1 MLKWSSKQSTFK
13 IQWCMTMLVYFVPSC
28 LLRHVWPKSIKFSF
42 LQTLQLLGTKLRAH
56 FNCYKICREKWQN
69 YVSKPVPK
77 SWNRPASL
85 FVLSRIQW
93 LRKWM
98 TCNGSLQ
105 VRAWVQ
111 WAGPS
116 TCTQSL
122 NMHLPTPAS
131 LPGHTHTLTP
141 SPTNGKYIPTPFQTI
156 FTSRTVGRSL
166 RWLKTPSTDNLKRK
180 R

>member
-105 VRAWVQ
+105 EQFQHLELGNFHLFESPGEIYKCYWSREMVLEY
-111 WAGPS
+111 
-116 TCTQSL
+116 SL
-122 NMHLPTPAS
+122 VWFCGFLVVVPIRPI
-131 LPGHTHTLTP
+131 LWR
-141 SPTNGKYIPTPFQTI
+141 F
-156 FTSRTVGRSL
+156 L
-166 RWLKTPSTDNLKRK
+166 RNTESIL
-180 R
+180 